1 MSSDDDCI
9 VYYIDDK
16 YDAVCRYLENISC
29 NSNSS
34 GSNPKT
40 YKSTRIDDPYDSR
53 CNFIFTN
60 LAKIDFLKIGNGILV
75 NNLKGSQ
82 HLSNKAYLAYHIK
95 ASGKEYL
102 MPLQWSAAYDD
113 ISSLIGMLIVTTLYN
128 YCHQLL
134 LDNNKGNT
142 INNEKEFKEIVQ
154 VLLMDTVFR
163 ESSDYT
169 LLTQLLSSF
178 PNFMNSI
185 NDYDY
190 DGLVSTLNIIDS
202 QQTWRKSWAG
212 QQDIWIMKPVGLS
225 CGENIH
231 VFKGFKDVLLHAKTM
246 KYKCIVQKY
255 IERPLLVR
263 KGRKFDIRQWVL
275 VTNVDPLIVYGFS
288 ECYLRLS
295 SKGYTLDS
303 QDLLDATVHLTN
315 HAIQK
320 HSITNNDS
328 IHDDDESLVCD
339 TMMTQ
344 QQFNEA
350 LKENYQNTNT
360 VFGSNDIGNTTS
372 IFDKI
377 IKPQIKKIAVD
388 AITSVRDTLR
398 KVGDGYQWL
407 GLDLMV
413 TEDDLQGTFFDTNYT
428 NYTNYTNPNAT

>member
-1 MSSDDDCI
+1 MSSDIKSDDECI

-29 NSNSS
+29 NN
-34 GSNPKT
+34 NNLKT
-40 YKSTRIDDPYDSR
+40 YKSIRIDDPYDSR

-60 LAKIDFLKIGNGILV
+60 LAKIDFLRIGSGILV

-102 MPLQWSAAYDD
+102 MPLQWSAAYND
-113 ISSLIGMLIVTTLYN
+113 ISSLVGMLIVTTLYN

-134 LDNNKGNT
+134 NKKGNNT
-142 INNEKEFKEIVQ
+142 AINNDKEFKEVVQ
-154 VLLMDTVFR
+154 ALLMDTVFR
-163 ESSDYT
+163 QSNDYT

-178 PNFMNSI
+178 PNFMNNS

-190 DGLVSTLNIIDS
+190 DELASTLNNIDS
-202 QQTWRKSWAG
+202 QQNWRKSWSG
-212 QQDIWIMKPVGLS
+212 QEDIWIMKPVGLS

-231 VFKGFKDVLLHAKTM
+231 VFKGFKDVLMHAKTM

-320 HSITNNDS
+320 NSITNNDN
-328 IHDDDESLVCD
+328 INDNDDESLVCD

-344 QQFNEA
+344 QQFDET
-350 LKENYQNTNT
+350 LKGMYQNTNT
-360 VFGSNDIGNTTS
+360 VFDDNNNGNPTS
-372 IFDKI
+372 IFSKI
-377 IKPQIKKIAVD
+377 IKPQIKKIAID

-413 TEDDLQGTFFDTNYT
+413 TEDDLQGTLFDINYT
-428 NYTNYTNPNAT
+428 LYTNTFKFF